1 MHIFAGFVPTASAV
15 PPESLAEVLVPL
27 PHPEA
32 SALAVVRQTAIQE
45 AAPLPHRKSQEARRL
60 TDRTVLLCFGHPW
73 ILVAPPPETCTA
85 KTQWIHARSSHRMR
99 VHGNLSPDADNS
111 CTP

>member
-60 TDRTVLLCFGHPW
+60 TDRTVLQYFG
-73 ILVAPPPETCTA
+73 IV
-85 KTQWIHARSSHRMR
+85 
-99 VHGNLSPDADNS
+99 N
-111 CTP
+111 